1 MDEEWANEFG
11 LNYAQMR
18 YVQDAIPGN
27 EDVGYSQALLG
38 VDGEWR
44 GIEIRALPKE
54 KRVIDFEPEAIQST
68 ESLLTDC
75 SGESHTDDGGYRSG
89 IKKKALPE

>member
-27 EDVGYSQALLG
+27 EQEGYSQALLG

-44 GIEIRALPKE
+44 GMEIRALPKE
-54 KRVIDFEPEAIQST
+54 KQVIDFDPTT
-68 ESLLTDC
+68 ESAIVSDIFER
-75 SGESHTDDGGYRSG
+75 ESSVSEH
-89 IKKKALPE
+89 